1 MAVTNNIRKIR
12 KEKGLYQKDLAVAIG
27 VCPKSICNIE
37 QEKYCPSLEMAM
49 RLAKYLEVSM
59 ETLFSIDDFE

>member
-49 RLAKYLEVSM
+49 RLAQYLEVSM
-59 ETLFSIDDFE
+59 ETLFSVEDPK